1 MKNTKTISKTKALKT
16 LKTGRF
22 RASPRII
29 CTAFSQMLDIIYKKM
44 KKIVAI
50 IDKVVYYQDTKTI

>member
-16 LKTGRF
+16 LKIGHF

-29 CTAFSQMLDIIYKKM
+29 CTMFLRILDIFYKKM

-50 IDKVVYYQDTKTI
+50 IDKVVYYQDAKTI